1 MRSLLVRVLLIKI
14 APLAELTS
22 FWSGCAVAK
31 IIKSCAAQLSPEA
44 LLPRWVSLLPV
55 VVDAEEM
62 LPTTN
67 LLLELISG

>member
-1 MRSLLVRVLLIKI
+1 VS
-14 APLAELTS
+14 
-22 FWSGCAVAK
+22 K
-31 IIKSCAAQLSPEA
+31 IIKNCASQLSPDA
-44 LLPRWVSLLPV
+44 LLPRWVALLPV